1 MTLLKFIYGG
11 LAVFYIFCII
21 LAINL
26 GYSIFKMILLIVG
39 LVYFGG
45 KFIDKLEEG

>member
-1 MTLLKFIYGG
+1 MTLLKIIYGSM
-11 LAVFYIFCII
+11 AVFYLFCII
-21 LAINL
+21 LAL
-26 GYSIFKMILLIVG
+26 SMGYSIFKMILLIVG